1 MTRRD
6 FLLAA
11 IQAQGPTA
19 RVTTASAA
27 RLMAASPW
35 PTTGR
40 NTARKDLGALV
51 ARGVLRVVES
61 AGRTSYQL
69 STKGDGMAVQ
79 YRDADRVLGQI
90 ERGEVRVGPDAARE
104 IAARHEARYGSVWAK
119 DRAWAEAVADL
130 GAAKA
135 SAVAT
140 SSRRGGRVDH
150 AAVAEAAR
158 RAPGE
163 WVVVGEYRNPVT
175 AASTASSIRT
185 GHRRGHRPY
194 YAPGGSFEA
203 RVSRAENGTLVEA
216 RYVGA
221 AANGEPARALPQLR
235 VACPAC
241 GSAPGALCTSHD
253 GTRVR
258 RHDVHQARRAAWA
271 KGGAA

>member
-1 MTRRD
+1 MSARRD

-11 IQAQGPTA
+11 IQGQGPAA
-19 RVTTASAA
+19 RVSTASAA

-69 STKGDGMAVQ
+69 STKKEGGMTV
-79 YRDADRVLGQI
+79 RFTDADRVLGQI

-130 GAAKA
+130 GPAKRS
-135 SAVAT
+135 SA
-140 SSRRGGRVDH
+140 RVDH

-158 RAPGE
+158 RVPGE
-163 WVVVGEYRNPVT
+163 WVLVGEYRNSVT

-185 GHRRGHRPY
+185 GNRRSTQPFYG
-194 YAPGGSFEA
+194 PGGSFEA
-203 RVSRAENGTLVEA
+203 RVSRTEGGTRVEA

-221 AANGEPARALPQLR
+221 AQGEEPARTFPQLR

>member
-1 MTRRD
+1 MNRRD

-11 IQAQGPTA
+11 IQGQGPAA
-19 RVTTASAA
+19 RVSTASAA

-40 NTARKDLGALV
+40 NTTRKDLRALS

-69 STKGDGMAVQ
+69 STKKEGGSMTVQ

-130 GAAKA
+130 GPAK
-135 SAVAT
+135 
-140 SSRRGGRVDH
+140 SSRSGARVDH

-163 WVVVGEYRNPVT
+163 WVVVGEYRNSVT
-175 AASTASSIRT
+175 AGSTASHIRT
-185 GHRRGHRPY
+185 AVGRSSAAVYGPSG
-194 YAPGGSFEA
+194 AFEA
-203 RVSRAENGTLVEA
+203 RTVATADGTLVEA

-221 AANGEPARALPQLR
+221 AANREPARAFPQLR

-241 GSAPGALCTSHD
+241 GSAPGALCTSHG